1 MHVQSCCFAFSR
13 LFSLPSPSSFQGPV
27 LQPRSQALSSVLRME
42 RKTLGMETRLSLIF
56 KLQAVV

>member
-13 LFSLPSPSSFQGPV
+13 LFSLPSLSSFQGPV
-27 LQPRSQALSSVLRME
+27 LQPRSQALSLGLRMA
-42 RKTLGMETRLSLIF
+42 RKTLGTETRLPLIF